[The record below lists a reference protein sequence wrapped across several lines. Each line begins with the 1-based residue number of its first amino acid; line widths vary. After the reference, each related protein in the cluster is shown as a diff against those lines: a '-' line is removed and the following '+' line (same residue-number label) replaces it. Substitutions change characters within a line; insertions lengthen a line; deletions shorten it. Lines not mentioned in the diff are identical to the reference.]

1 MNTSAKMIIVL
12 TVIATLSGGILSMW
26 NGVTEPRIEE
36 NRRKV
41 LEAAIGQV
49 IPGIDSNKP
58 LSLRDDITLYVG
70 QKEGSDQPLGFAFKA
85 KGNGFSP
92 DLTIMVGVNP
102 EFTEVIG
109 IEILEQTETPGLGN
123 KIEDDWFKD
132 QFKGLLIESG
142 SDILVVKNRKP
153 EDPKRGIQA
162 ISGATISSKAVKDI
176 MLAQIETVRNLYQNQ

>member
-12 TVIATLSGGILSMW
+12 TIIATLSGGILSMW
-26 NGVTEPRIEE
+26 NGVTEPLIEE
-36 NRRKV
+36 NRQKV
-41 LEAAIGQV
+41 LEAAIGKV
-49 IPGIDSNKP
+49 LPGIDKNEP
-58 LSLRDDITLYVG
+58 LALSDEITLYVG
-70 QKEGSDQPLGFAFKA
+70 RKTGQENPVGYAFKA

-102 EFTEVIG
+102 SFSEVIG

-132 QFKGLLIESG
+132 QFKGLLLESKR
-142 SDILVVKNRKP
+142 DILVVKNKKP
-153 EDPKRGIQA
+153 DDPRRGIQA

-176 MLAQIETVRNLYQNQ
+176 MLAQTEIVRPLYQK